1 MNDQIKILIVTPCLP
16 WPLHEGGR
24 VAQYRT
30 LEALQD
36 ACEFTLLFPAHC
48 EEQEKDAAVLSE
60 RLPRV
65 RIVPVRCY
73 EPPQPPPP
81 PPKPTFRRFVGRMLR
96 KTFPAPKADSQVST
110 ELSRESIHNEQE
122 PLPYYPFHNLHPSF
136 IEAVDRELD
145 KGYDIFQAEF
155 CEMLSLGPIVGDR
168 AKKLFIHHQLHF
180 VYAKRFLASLE
191 KPSAQ
196 AKYLEKRM
204 RLEEKAFLEAFDAAV
219 VFSEIDA
226 RLLRDFHPD
235 LKVEVS
241 PFPSP
246 EDPFQQPELSG
257 GGCCSFVFVASET
270 HKPNAMGFAWF
281 MAEVWPIIKKKLP
294 NATITVVGIWSP
306 HAQASMPNNADIQ
319 FSGFVPELSS
329 VLAGKIMVVPLWVGS
344 GVRTKIL
351 AAWSCGVPVVSTGIG
366 AEGLPLVAGQHILLA
381 DDALSF
387 AKACLGLAADSNQR
401 QKLVLNGLKLM
412 SGEFSLDAVKKRRL
426 EIYWELKKC

>member
-1 MNDQIKILIVTPCLP
+1 
-16 WPLHEGGR
+16 
-24 VAQYRT
+24 
-30 LEALQD
+30 
-36 ACEFTLLFPAHC
+36 
-48 EEQEKDAAVLSE
+48 
-60 RLPRV
+60 
-65 RIVPVRCY
+65 
-73 EPPQPPPP
+73 
-81 PPKPTFRRFVGRMLR
+81 MLR
-96 KTFPAPKADSQVST
+96 KTFPPPKAISKNSAEFD
-110 ELSRESIHNEQE
+110 RETIKNEDE
-122 PLPYYPFHNLHPSF
+122 PVPYYPFHNLHPSF

-246 EDPFQQPELSG
+246 EDPVQQPELSG
-257 GGCCSFVFVASET
+257 GECCSFVFVASET
-270 HKPNAMGFAWF
+270 HKPNAMGFGWF
-281 MAEVWPIIKKKLP
+281 MEKVWPMLKAKIP
-294 NATITVVGIWSP
+294 NAKIEVIGKWSLV
-306 HAQASMPNNADIQ
+306 AQSSIPNSGQIE
-319 FSGFVPELSS
+319 FSGFVENLVPS
-329 VLAGKIMVVPLWVGS
+329 LADKIMVVPLWVGS

-351 AAWSCGVPVVSTGIG
+351 AAWSSGAPLVSTSIG
-366 AEGLPLVAGQHILLA
+366 AEGLPGETGQHYLLA
-381 DDALSF
+381 DDAAAF
-387 AKACLGLAADSNQR
+387 VKASLDLAQNEEFRTQLAR
-401 QKLVLNGLKLM
+401 NGLKLVK
-412 SGEFSLDAVKKRRL
+412 GEFSLSAVKNRRL
-426 EIYWELKKC
+426 DICERLKNS

>member
-1 MNDQIKILIVTPCLP
+1 MRILIATPFLP

-24 VAQYRT
+24 VAQFRT

-36 ACEFTLLFPAHC
+36 ACNFTLLFPAFSK
-48 EEQEKDAAVLSE
+48 EQEDDADIFSTKLQKVK
-60 RLPRV
+60 V
-65 RIVPVRCY
+65 RPVRCY
-73 EPPQPPPP
+73 EPMGPPPP
-81 PPKPTFRRFVGRMLR
+81 PPKPTVRTMVVALLR
-96 KTFPAPKADSQVST
+96 KMFPAPSAP
-110 ELSRESIHNEQE
+110 EQARSSETSLPSPE
-122 PLPYYPFHNLHPSF
+122 PLPYYPFHNLHPDF
-136 IEAVDRELD
+136 VKAVDEELD
-145 KGYDIFQAEF
+145 KGYNIFQAEF
-155 CEMLSLGPIVGDR
+155 CEMLSLGPLVDGR

-180 VYAKRFLASLE
+180 MYAKRFLASLE
-191 KPSAQ
+191 KSSAR

-204 RLEEKAFLEAFDAAV
+204 RWEEKAFLETFDAAV

-226 RLLRDFHPD
+226 RLLREFCPG
-235 LKVEVS
+235 LQVEVS

-246 EDPFQQPELSG
+246 EDPVQQPELSG
-257 GGCCSFVFVASET
+257 GECCSFVFVASEN

-294 NATITVVGIWSP
+294 NASITVVGIWSP
-306 HAQASMPNNADIQ
+306 YAQASMPNNADIQ

-366 AEGLPLVAGQHILLA
+366 AEGLPLVDGEHILLA

-387 AKACLGLAADSNQR
+387 AKACLDLAADSKR
-401 QKLVLNGLKLM
+401 RRKLALNGLKLVK
-412 SGEFSLDAVKKRRL
+412 GEFSHYAIKNRRL
-426 EIYWELKKC
+426 EIYGGLKQC

>member
-1 MNDQIKILIVTPCLP
+1 M
-16 WPLHEGGR
+16 
-24 VAQYRT
+24 AQFRT

-96 KTFPAPKADSQVST
+96 KTFPVPKADSQVST

-122 PLPYYPFHNLHPSF
+122 PVPYYQFDNLHPHF
-136 IEAVDRELD
+136 VEAVDRELD
-145 KGYDIFQAEF
+145 KGYEIFQAEF
-155 CEMLSLGPIVGDR
+155 CDMLSLGPIVGNK

-180 VYAKRFLASLE
+180 IYAERFLKSLK

-196 AKYLEKRM
+196 ARYLANRM
-204 RLEEKAFLEAFDAAV
+204 RCEEKTFLEAFDAAV
-219 VFSEIDA
+219 VFSEVDA
-226 RLLRDFHPD
+226 KLLNDFCP
-235 LKVEVS
+235 KVQVEVS

-246 EDPFQQPELSG
+246 ENPTSYLTITAGEVNE
-257 GGCCSFVFVASET
+257 FVFVASES
-270 HKPNAMGFAWF
+270 HRPNAMGFAWF
-281 MAEVWPIIKKKLP
+281 MEEVWPIIKKKLP
-294 NATITVVGIWSP
+294 NASITVVGIWSP
-306 HAQASMPNNADIQ
+306 HAQASLPNNADIQ

-366 AEGLPLVAGQHILLA
+366 AEGLPLVDGEHILLA
-381 DDALSF
+381 DDAPSF

-401 QKLVLNGLKLM
+401 QKLVLNAIELM

-426 EIYWELKKC
+426 EIYGELKKC

>member
-1 MNDQIKILIVTPCLP
+1 MKILIATPCLP

-24 VAQYRT
+24 VAQFRT

-96 KTFPAPKADSQVST
+96 KTFPVPKADSQVST

-122 PLPYYPFHNLHPSF
+122 PVPYYQFDNLHPHF
-136 IEAVDRELD
+136 VEAVDRELD
-145 KGYDIFQAEF
+145 KGYEIFQAEF
-155 CEMLSLGPIVGDR
+155 CDMLSLGPIVGNK

-180 VYAKRFLASLE
+180 IYAERFLKSLK

-196 AKYLEKRM
+196 ARYLANRM
-204 RLEEKAFLEAFDAAV
+204 RCEEKTFLEAFDAAV
-219 VFSEIDA
+219 VFSEVDA
-226 RLLRDFHPD
+226 KLLNDFCP
-235 LKVEVS
+235 KVQVEVS

-246 EDPFQQPELSG
+246 ENPTSYLTITAGEVNE
-257 GGCCSFVFVASET
+257 FVFVASES
-270 HKPNAMGFAWF
+270 HRPNAMGFAWF
-281 MAEVWPIIKKKLP
+281 MEEVWPIIKKKLP
-294 NATITVVGIWSP
+294 NASITVVGIWSP
-306 HAQASMPNNADIQ
+306 HAQASLPNNADIQ

-366 AEGLPLVAGQHILLA
+366 AEGLPLVDGEHILLA
-381 DDALSF
+381 DDAPSF

-401 QKLVLNGLKLM
+401 QKLVLNAIELM

-426 EIYWELKKC
+426 EIYGELKKC

>member
-1 MNDQIKILIVTPCLP
+1 MKILIATPCLP

-30 LEALQD
+30 LEALQA
-36 ACEFTLLFPAHC
+36 ACDFTLLFPAHC
-48 EEQEKDAAVLSE
+48 EEHEKDAAVLSE

-96 KTFPAPKADSQVST
+96 KIFPPPKPISKNSAEVD
-110 ELSRESIHNEQE
+110 RKSIKNEEE
-122 PLPYYPFHNLHPSF
+122 PVPYYQFDNLHPHF
-136 IEAVDRELD
+136 VEAVDRELD
-145 KGYDIFQAEF
+145 KGYEIFQAEF
-155 CEMLSLGPIVGDR
+155 CDMLSLGPIVGNR

-180 VYAKRFLASLE
+180 IYAERFLKSLK

-196 AKYLEKRM
+196 ARSIANRM
-204 RLEEKAFLEAFDAAV
+204 RCEEKTFLEVFDAAV
-219 VFSEIDA
+219 VFSEVDA
-226 RLLRDFHPD
+226 KLLNDFCP
-235 LKVEVS
+235 KVQVEVS

-246 EDPFQQPELSG
+246 ENPTSHSSITAGEVNE
-257 GGCCSFVFVASET
+257 FVFVASES
-270 HKPNAMGFAWF
+270 HRPNAMGFAWF
-281 MAEVWPIIKKKLP
+281 MEEVWPIIKKKLP
-294 NATITVVGIWSP
+294 NASITVVGIWSP
-306 HAQASMPNNADIQ
+306 HAQASLPNNADIQ

-366 AEGLPLVAGQHILLA
+366 AEGLPLVDGEHILLA
-381 DDALSF
+381 DDAPSF

-401 QKLVLNGLKLM
+401 QKLVLNAFELM

-426 EIYWELKKC
+426 EIYGELKKC